1 VPLRFIGGSF
11 DRPVAIGE
19 NQDMS
24 NPYTQ
29 FNDGIIDEFR
39 TNDGTVSQFGRDLV
53 LVHHRG
59 ARSGVERIAPLRAIR
74 TSPDTWLIAASKA
87 GAPEN
92 PAWFH
97 NLVAHPD
104 TQIETPD
111 DGMVPVSATVLHG
124 AERDAAWSEFTSVS
138 PAFGE
143 YEQRTTRVIPV
154 VELSRRA

>member
-1 VPLRFIGGSF
+1 
-11 DRPVAIGE
+11 
-19 NQDMS
+19 MS

-39 TNDGTVSQFGRDLV
+39 TNDGTVAQFGRDLV

-87 GAPEN
+87 GADEN

-97 NLVAHPD
+97 NLVAHPH

-111 DGMVPVSATVLHG
+111 DGVVAVRATVLQG
-124 AERDAAWSEFTSVS
+124 GERDAAWSEFTAAS
-138 PAFGE
+138 PAFGT
-143 YEQRTTRVIPV
+143 YAQRTSRVIPV
-154 VELSRRA
+154 IALSRRA